1 MTAPLNLYPYYEHG
15 DAMNEGLTAKA
26 DEVLW
31 VEKYRPQLIE
41 DTILPESTKKIFQ
54 RFIKDENVPNLLLTG
69 GPGVGKTTVAK
80 AMLKEMGCDY
90 IVKNGSLNVN
100 IDSIRYDISTFAS
113 AVSLTGGRKY
123 VIFDE
128 ADYLNAATVQP
139 ALRNFIEEYSS
150 NCGFIFTCNFKNR
163 IISPLRSRLSE
174 IDFSID
180 SEDKPA
186 LAGQFY
192 KRVLA
197 ILEQEGV
204 NYNKTVVAK
213 VIQKYFP
220 DFRRV
225 LTELQSY
232 AASGSIDEGIFVNLK
247 SESIDELFKL
257 LKEKNFTEMRKW
269 VARNSDQDM
278 NEMFRAI
285 YDAATDRVEL
295 RSLPGFVV
303 TTADYMYK
311 SNFVA
316 DPEINMVAYLTEI
329 MIESEYK

>member
-1 MTAPLNLYPYYEHG
+1 MIE
-15 DAMNEGLTAKA
+15 AKA
-26 DEVLW
+26 NEVLW
-31 VEKYRPQLIE
+31 VEKYRPQRID
-41 DTILPESTKKIFQ
+41 DTILPEKM
-54 RFIKDENVPNLLLTG
+54 KDTFRKFVTDGNVPNLLLTG

-80 AMLKEMGCDY
+80 AMLEELGCDY

-113 AVSLTGGRKY
+113 AVSLQGGRKY

-128 ADYLNAATVQP
+128 ADYLNAASVQP

-163 IISPLRSRLSE
+163 IIAPLRSRLSE
-174 IDFSID
+174 VDFSIEQ
-180 SEDKPA
+180 SERPQ
-186 LAGQFY
+186 LAMQFF
-192 KRVLA
+192 KRVNT
-197 ILEQEGV
+197 ILEQERV
-204 NYNKTVVAK
+204 DFDKKVVAK
-213 VIQKYFP
+213 VIEKHFP

-232 AASGSIDEGIFVNLK
+232 AASGKIDEGIFVNLK
-247 SESIDELFKL
+247 QESIDELFAL
-257 LKEKNFTEMRKW
+257 LKAKNFTEMRKW

-278 NEMFRAI
+278 NEMFRRI
-285 YDAATDRVEL
+285 YDAATDKVEF

-311 SNFVA
+311 ANFVA
-316 DPEINMVAYLTEI
+316 DQEINMVAFLTEV
-329 MIESEYK
+329 MIESEFK